1 MHWKV
6 QQGTGAGLMPCD
18 LEPEDTVWFLVPRLL
33 SHFALSAVWLPA
45 LEESESRHHAGA
57 SGHRVLVRD
66 GVWVWEAA
74 LHWGVRAS
82 HGGAE
87 LSQTLPSHHSC

>member
-33 SHFALSAVWLPA
+33 SHFALSAAWLPA
-45 LEESESRHHAGA
+45 LEESESRHRAGT
-57 SGHRVLVRD
+57 SGHRVLVRVQ
-66 GVWVWEAA
+66 GTGA
-74 LHWGVRAS
+74 WGVGV
-82 HGGAE
+82 GGSPA
-87 LSQTLPSHHSC
+87 LGS

>member
-1 MHWKV
+1 M

-33 SHFALSAVWLPA
+33 SHFALS
-45 LEESESRHHAGA
+45 ESRHHAGA
-57 SGHRVLVRD
+57 SGPRVLVRD